1 MYIVIFWI
9 NNAPK
14 TSDLV
19 GTGPLKENI
28 LRIKTF
34 YKEEYWWETLW
45 KINMLMQDWPGRSPY
60 FDYLLL
66 QLVLLYGPS
75 HHLQRLFLNFILS
88 FSQKNVF
95 FGNHPTTLAGSFNL
109 WFSQNNT
116 KTVVLRIMCPPPR
129 GKDYNYWFFL
139 GIPGVHW
146 VERHLD
152 VLFLKL
158 ANYHHIIFK
167 ILLLFLFYR
176 CSSLSWCWQALMLL
190 LLACVKSKSH
200 PSCFIWN
207 LKCPLILENIE
218 RTDVRGDT

>member
-1 MYIVIFWI
+1 MDGIIWKFSKNIWFGRDRSLKGEHIKNKDILQRGILMGNIMKDKHVDARLTWPEPLFWLFAAAACAFVWAITPLAKIILKLNSIIF
-9 NNAPK
+9 
-14 TSDLV
+14 T
-19 GTGPLKENI
+19 
-28 LRIKTF
+28 KTF
-34 YKEEYWWETLW
+34 C
-45 KINMLMQDWPGRSPY
+45 
-60 FDYLLL
+60 
-66 QLVLLYGPS
+66 
-75 HHLQRLFLNFILS
+75 
-88 FSQKNVF
+88 

-176 CSSLSWCWQALMLL
+176 CSSLSCCWQALMLL